1 MAPRS
6 TLSSQQRAN
15 VMRAYRYRGRRNR
28 QLYLVYSVKTSR
40 DWIVPSDRRF
50 LHWIAYLETDPSVV
64 SFELRDD
71 ADEPEPFDRWPGV
84 HALVTTRDNRIV
96 GHRIVSDNEGG
107 DQGAVPANCSDTVN
121 EVRLIRESDLR
132 SKATVAM
139 RWAKVICFAAGL
151 RDQGLASEVALVSS
165 IARRIESGTVRQI
178 IEATPDVD
186 AAIVKGLI
194 ARLSIVAWLRLDL
207 SRAGYTLDTPW
218 RWEGEG

>member
-15 VMRAYRYRGRRNR
+15 VMRAYRHRGRRNR
-28 QLYLVYSVKTSR
+28 QIYLVYSVKTNR
-40 DWIVPSDRRF
+40 DWIVPSDCRF
-50 LHWIAYLETDPSVV
+50 LHWILYLETDPGIV
-64 SFELRDD
+64 SFELCDD
-71 ADEPEPFDRWPGV
+71 TDEPDPSARWVGV

-96 GHRIVSDNEGG
+96 GHRIVPDNEAV
-107 DQGAVPANCSDTVN
+107 DQVVAPTNCSDGAN

-151 RDQGLASEVALVSS
+151 RDQGLASQVALVSS

-178 IEATPDVD
+178 IEAMPDVD
-186 AAIVKGLI
+186 ATIVKGLI
-194 ARLSIVAWLRLDL
+194 ARLAIVAWLRLDL
-207 SRAGYTLDTPW
+207 SRTGYTLDTAW
-218 RWEGEG
+218 RWGGEP